1 MSALTMHWR
10 YLCAVLR
17 HKRFVW
23 REGRKLGLSL
33 WRCFVHDWQKFLP
46 IEWLPYANA
55 FYGSGG
61 GKTGK
66 PQGDPDFDRA
76 WLHHQ
81 HLGPHHWQYWL
92 VIDCAKLDLSLWP
105 EDFTPR
111 ICSCIYD
118 LATGHDGGMMPR
130 RTLIFV
136 RDTDLLVEDSGTIH
150 CLDCGKPVNREAL
163 FGMTMP
169 DKYRR
174 EMLADWR
181 GANRACPPADRLSRL
196 LRAAS
201 AELARLFGPLLAR
214 LRRVLA
220 SAQRRRPPAR
230 PRRAPGAARAGGP
243 ARPHGGRAGPLSS
256 SAGGGAA
263 TPPPAP
269 LPRLL
274 RAVIRAA
281 AGLVTPAEADK
292 QAAWDEA
299 RSWVDPRGHRLS
311 ARLWRNGLHL
321 RARIDRQLAAS
332 VRAGHSPQ
340 EAFGRIAALLIG
352 TPDAPGP
359 GALRRLI
366 VTEAT
371 RAYGRQVIVQAG
383 RTGGLVRW
391 VIFTAHALTDQC
403 GRNARANPL
412 GVGPGIYDGRERAE
426 IPITHFAVAA

>member
-23 REGRKLGLSL
+23 REGCKLGLSL

-181 GANRACPPADRLSRL
+181 GANRAYGDKTLAEWYAWSKDARVIDWET
-196 LRAAS
+196 LRWLES
-201 AELARLFGPLLAR
+201 
-214 LRRVLA
+214 
-220 SAQRRRPPAR
+220 Q
-230 PRRAPGAARAGGP
+230 PG
-243 ARPHGGRAGPLSS
+243 
-256 SAGGGAA
+256 
-263 TPPPAP
+263 
-269 LPRLL
+269 
-274 RAVIRAA
+274 
-281 AGLVTPAEADK
+281 VTP
-292 QAAWDEA
+292 
-299 RSWVDPRGHRLS
+299 
-311 ARLWRNGLHL
+311 
-321 RARIDRQLAAS
+321 
-332 VRAGHSPQ
+332 
-340 EAFGRIAALLIG
+340 
-352 TPDAPGP
+352 
-359 GALRRLI
+359 
-366 VTEAT
+366 
-371 RAYGRQVIVQAG
+371 
-383 RTGGLVRW
+383 
-391 VIFTAHALTDQC
+391 
-403 GRNARANPL
+403 
-412 GVGPGIYDGRERAE
+412 
-426 IPITHFAVAA
+426 